1 MKYKLAYI
9 LFFLLFYSPFS
20 FAIDTNMY
28 EEEVLWEKIDKLNW
42 IYGPKVIK
50 HTNQGKVNIN
60 EGDAALMNDD
70 AKQLMYWINGAEY
83 ASTLLITGDD
93 LYSYVDYQYV
103 NEGYVKLDDWKDVNP
118 DKFIKQMRSDAKEV
132 NKIRKKNNSAT
143 AENISW
149 AQEPT
154 LDKETKS
161 VYYALLVEWS
171 DGYTSINAKTL
182 LLGRYGYTRITYTG
196 EPENFKTNKDLI
208 LSNIISN
215 YSFVEE
221 KKYSNFTAGDKVAA
235 AGIGGLLAAS
245 MGIKAFKAGG
255 LAAILLILKKAWFIL
270 LIPFIFAWGFI
281 KRLFSR
287 NH

>member
-1 MKYKLAYI
+1 MKKKLACI
-9 LFFLLFYSPFS
+9 FFLLFFYSPFS

-28 EEEVLWEKIDKLNW
+28 EGEVLWEKVGGLDW
-42 IYGPKVIK
+42 IYGPKEIK
-50 HTNQGKVNIN
+50 HTNQGKVNLK
-60 EGDAALMNDD
+60 EGEMALLNDD
-70 AKQLMYWINGAEY
+70 AKQLLYWFNGAEFT
-83 ASTLLITGDD
+83 STLLVTSDD
-93 LYSYVDYQYV
+93 LFSYIDYQYV

-132 NKIRKKNNSAT
+132 NKIRKENNRAT
-143 AENISW
+143 VETIQW

-161 VYYALLVEWS
+161 VYYALIVEWS
-171 DGYTSINAKTL
+171 DGYSSINAKTL

-196 EPENFKTNKDLI
+196 DPETFKINKDLI
-208 LSNIISN
+208 LSNIVSGYNFI
-215 YSFVEE
+215 EE
-221 KKYSNFTAGDKVAA
+221 KKYSNFTTGDKVAA

-281 KRLFSR
+281 KRLFSK
-287 NH
+287 NS